1 MELRSHEGQVHRN
14 ARYFCKFDIFKRVSQ
29 TCKIVLPSA
38 FVWQKFLRVYE
49 VTHVPNG
56 KMN

>member
-1 MELRSHEGQVHRN
+1 MEMP
-14 ARYFCKFDIFKRVSQ
+14 DIFVSLIFLNVKAKGK
-29 TCKIVLPSA
+29 KIVLPSA